1 MSNAAMLALGFCII
15 FVMNALGAALVFFFK
30 RDVSSEINTL
40 FLGFASGVMVAASV
54 FSLLLPAVEQAEGW
68 GRWNFVPAVVGFLAG
83 GVFLVL
89 LDKLIPHLHYGTNEE
104 EGPRVALAKP
114 ARLFLAITIHN
125 IPEGLAVGLAFGA
138 AATEGTQAAFLAAL
152 MLAVGIGIQ
161 NFPEGAAVALPM
173 KAAAGSRRKA
183 FVLGALSGAVEPLF
197 AAVGYFLAAYLV
209 AAQPWLLSFA
219 AGAMIFVVAEDLIPD
234 AKSEEHP
241 HLGAW
246 GVMVGFAVMMALDVA
261 FG

>member
-1 MSNAAMLALGFCII
+1 MSNIAYILLGFAVI
-15 FVMNALGAALVFFFK
+15 FAANALGAVLVFFFK
-30 RDVSSEINTL
+30 RDISERVNTL
-40 FLGFASGVMVAASV
+40 FLGFASGVMTAASV
-54 FSLLLPAVEQAEGW
+54 FSLLLSAIEQAQGW

-83 GVFLVL
+83 GAFLVA

-104 EGPRVALAKP
+104 EGPHVALTKP
-114 ARLFLAITIHN
+114 VRLFFAVTIHN

-161 NFPEGAAVALPM
+161 NVPEGAAIALPM
-173 KAAAGSRRKA
+173 KTATGSRGKA
-183 FVLGALSGAVEPLF
+183 FALGALSGAVEPLF
-197 AAVGYFLAAYLV
+197 AAVGCVLAAYLA

-219 AGAMIFVVAEDLIPD
+219 AGAMVFVVAEDLIPD
-234 AKSEEHP
+234 AKLEAHP
-241 HLGAW
+241 HLSAW
-246 GVMVGFAVMMALDVA
+246 GVMAGFAVMMALDVA

>member
-1 MSNAAMLALGFCII
+1 MSNIAYILLGFAVI
-15 FVMNALGAALVFFFK
+15 FAANALGAALVFFFK
-30 RDVSSEINTL
+30 RDISERVNTL
-40 FLGFASGVMVAASV
+40 FLGFASGVMTAASV
-54 FSLLLPAVEQAEGW
+54 FSLLLPAIEQAQGW

-83 GVFLVL
+83 GAFLVA

-104 EGPRVALAKP
+104 EGPHVALAKP
-114 ARLFLAITIHN
+114 VRLFFAVTIHN

-161 NFPEGAAVALPM
+161 NVPEGAAIALPM
-173 KAAAGSRRKA
+173 KTATGSRGKA
-183 FVLGALSGAVEPLF
+183 FALGALSGAVEPPSP
-197 AAVGYFLAAYLV
+197 AAGYVLAAYHA

-219 AGAMIFVVAEDLIPD
+219 AGAMVFVVAEDLIPD
-234 AKSEEHP
+234 AKLEVHP
-241 HLGAW
+241 HLSAW
-246 GVMVGFAVMMALDVA
+246 GVMAGFAVMMALDVA